1 MHMHTCTHAHMHTC
15 THAHMHTWSDVRMH
29 GIARTHARTHTTH
42 YTMHTHKLYHG
53 DEITVGHRTFSEHLL
68 HLLEQKS
75 IFFPAKMSEHST
87 WSVCKH
93 ALTIVDGAG
102 YI

>member
-1 MHMHTCTHAHMHTC
+1 MHMHTCTHAHMVGC
-15 THAHMHTWSDVRMH
+15 TY
-29 GIARTHARTHTTH
+29 ARTHARTHTTH